1 MAVSGRRQDFV
12 VKNDVTHLVVLSSVI
27 VPMSWFAKKA
37 RFLAKI
43 SKMGVVTGDDALGAS
58 QVTAIDSAI

>member
-1 MAVSGRRQDFV
+1 
-12 VKNDVTHLVVLSSVI
+12 
-27 VPMSWFAKKA
+27 MSWFAKKA

-43 SKMGVVTGDDALGAS
+43 SKMGVVTEDDALGAS